1 MHGMRRGAW
10 AHGVQHCQVA
20 IHVAKDGF
28 TLKNDMQLPPYIS
41 GQCASRFCHSGPL
54 VLTKG
59 PTPAGLLVN

>member
-1 MHGMRRGAW
+1 MRRGAW

-41 GQCASRFCHSGPL
+41 GQCASRFCRSGP
-54 VLTKG
+54 
-59 PTPAGLLVN
+59 